1 MPMEYVPCRECIWNG
16 ECDYQTQEDK
26 EGCYIGEREDEVDE

>member
-1 MPMEYVPCRECIWNG
+1 MAMGYVPCWECIWNG
-16 ECDYQTQEDK
+16 ECDYQVEEDK